1 MKEISKEEVLT
12 EWSKTSS
19 PTAVYIHSPFC
30 KEQCTYCTYK
40 GTLFE
45 KNAFQRYY
53 SKYLPNQI
61 KFYEPILSSD
71 HICNYFWGGGTP
83 TLMSPEIMR
92 NIFDLI
98 PNFKECPRKLMEF
111 HMADWTK
118 KQLDVV
124 SEYNF
129 NTVIACVQSFDR
141 EVVKQQKRRSPK
153 NDDVIFE
160 FIDYANNKGLFTMSD
175 IIFFDTGDVNRDLDR
190 LSSDMQKLANHDIS
204 EITISTIYDE
214 VGKYD
219 VQVTKRVNEF
229 LHLNTQYHK
238 RFEPEHPESD
248 MADEEG
254 RKRRKAIKIY
264 KKEINWDDMAEQDIT
279 INGLRTSTEMLLAT
293 NYNVLGIGS
302 YKNHKYTFSRIEDK
316 LEYVEDGDTI
326 TPKWYCTY
334 DKKDWPMKKLVAN
347 FYEFLGNTIGDPPD
361 GIDFSF
367 TSEVVQY
374 GEDDSKKK
382 GVERKIIPTY
392 KWPINSE
399 ESYVIIEEY
408 ISKLHGAVDKFYK
421 EHYDKQRNF

>member
-1 MKEISKEEVLT
+1 MKEISKEEILT
-12 EWSKTSS
+12 AWSNTELKTG
-19 PTAVYIHSPFC
+19 VYIHSPFC
-30 KEQCTYCTYK
+30 KEQCTYCTFK

-53 SKYLPNQI
+53 SEYLPNQI
-61 KFYEPILSSD
+61 KFYEPVLSSGL
-71 HICNYFWGGGTP
+71 IRNYFWGGGTP
-83 TLMSPEIMR
+83 TLMSAEIMR

-141 EVVKQQKRRSPK
+141 EVVKQQKRRAPK
-153 NDDVIFE
+153 NDDVIYNFL
-160 FIDYANNKGLFTMSD
+160 DHANTLGLFTMSD

-190 LSSDMQKLANHDIS
+190 LSTDMQKLANHDIS
-204 EITISTIYDE
+204 EISVQTIFDE

-219 VQVTKRVNEF
+219 VQVTDRVNEF

-238 RFEPEHPESD
+238 GFEREDPDSD
-248 MADEEG
+248 FADATG
-254 RKRRKAIKIY
+254 RKARKEDKIY
-264 KKEINWDDMAEQDIT
+264 KKEIDWDEMSQQDIHLD
-279 INGLRTSTEMLLAT
+279 GLCTNPEMLLAS

-334 DKKDWPMKKLVAN
+334 DKKDWPVKKLIAD
-347 FYEFLGNTIGDPPD
+347 FYNVLENTLGDPPD
-361 GIDFSF
+361 GIDFTFS
-367 TSEVVQY
+367 SEVVQY
-374 GEDDSKKK
+374 DEDDSTKKR
-382 GVERKIIPTY
+382 VERRLIPNY
-392 KWPINSE
+392 RWPLNPDEPFI
-399 ESYVIIEEY
+399 VIEEY
-408 ISKLHGAVDKFYK
+408 VTKLKKMF
-421 EHYDKQRNF
+421 EN